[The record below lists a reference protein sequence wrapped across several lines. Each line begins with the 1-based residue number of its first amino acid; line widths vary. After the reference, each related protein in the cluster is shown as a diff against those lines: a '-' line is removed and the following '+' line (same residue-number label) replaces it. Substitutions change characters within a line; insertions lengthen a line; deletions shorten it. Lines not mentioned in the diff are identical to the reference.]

1 MGKRYD
7 IGLDI
12 GVTSVGWAIIDCED
26 FKIIRKGNKAMWG
39 VRLFDEATTAEKR
52 RLARSARRRYDR
64 RRQRIKL
71 LQEEFQDE
79 ISKVDNNFYQKMKET
94 FYRETDIKNKTIPIT
109 DEEKKKIKDYN
120 DKFPTIYHVRKELID
135 NKDKMDI
142 RLVYLAIH
150 HIIKYRGNFLQEGK
164 DFRVSYLSVREKLE
178 NIFNLISEDSS
189 MDVPVEN
196 IALVSLDTL
205 EMALNEPSKNDR
217 KIKLEKELS
226 NAFDKRRSKELTK
239 MLLGDNF
246 SLNTIFNQDNN
257 EDIKVSFKGSNYEDN
272 YSLIE
277 KEYAEYLEIL
287 DSFKEIYDVIIL
299 KQLFKESKEESIS
312 KLMVERYERHRKD
325 LKLLKEMY
333 KISNSNYNLYRKMFK
348 SKDDL
353 CIYDT
358 YLHNKKSYDEFGKQI
373 EKDYKIIKDS
383 LNESMIE
390 KFEKEIIEKI
400 QEETFLPRI
409 SSCDNGRFP
418 YQLNKNELEQILEN
432 QGKYYPFLLNKTK
445 DGIYKI
451 IKLLEFRI
459 PYYVGPL
466 NNTTS
471 KKEIKNSNSW
481 MTRTKENIAITPY
494 NFNEVVDLTS
504 SAERFIDRMIRNCTY
519 LLDEKVMPTNSILYS
534 KFKVLN
540 ELKQIKVGEKG
551 KEEKLTKEI
560 QRDIFEDL
568 FLKESG
574 TITDKKFKNYLKK
587 DSNFD
592 MYDELSVI
600 GYSADN
606 KFANNMQSYVDFF
619 GSDGIFLETDY
630 SIDEADE
637 IIRLITVFE
646 DKEILRKRI
655 EKQFPELKEESI
667 KKICS
672 KKYKGWSNLS
682 QKLIREIYY
691 EDKKT
696 KEKKNII
703 TLLEE
708 TNENFMQI
716 LNNKTYQFQNKIDQ
730 YNKIDYSK
738 KVNYDLVRDLATSPA
753 IKKGIYQTLKVIEE
767 IIEYMG
773 YEPENIVLE
782 MARGEEKKQRKDDRK
797 KMLEK
802 LYEKNK
808 KEIENYNILSRQL
821 KPLEKIDSEK
831 LFLYFIQEGKSLYS
845 GTPLDIEKLE
855 EYEVD
860 HIIPRTLIKDNS
872 IDNKAL
878 VLKSE
883 NQIKAANFVLP
894 EQFRTLY
901 MKSFWQHLKNMK
913 LLSTKKYNNLCR
925 YKFDEKS
932 ISGFINR
939 QLVETRQICKHV
951 ANIIKNYHKNSN
963 VIYIPANLSHN
974 YREKFQLYKFRN
986 LNDYHHAHD
995 AYLAAVLGEYKTNY
1009 LKPSINYDE
1018 LRSLNK
1024 ALYESGHYKK
1034 LGEGYVINS
1043 LDLDINGFFKFYD
1056 EEGVVTFDIENF
1068 NNTVEN
1074 TLYRN
1079 DILISR
1085 KTEKKT
1091 NEFYDKT
1098 IYGVNSNKNGLSIK
1112 ENLVGYGCYSSIN
1125 CAYLSFIEYGNKK
1138 KLIGIPIII
1147 DQKSKKR
1154 PEEKQEYIKN
1164 HLGLKNNDFKIVRDK
1179 IYFNSVIDYK
1189 GQKVFIVGYS
1199 IGHKNCELRNA
1210 TELRIKKQQMQK
1222 WKYALNIVLN
1232 HKKGELSNEELSKI
1246 LDEIIYFLLSQK
1258 NYPLFQNNI
1267 NMIKQYYEAN
1277 DLVLEDKKIVIEQLV
1292 NLFNCQKTNCNL
1304 KKVSDVK
1311 LKDNIGRL
1319 SGYNVVEG
1327 KVYNTSVTG
1336 VREKTYEL

>member
-1 MGKRYD
+1 MLKKYD

-12 GVTSVGWAIIDCED
+12 GVTSVGWAVINCED
-26 FKIIRKGNKAMWG
+26 FKVIRKGNKAMWG
-39 VRLFDEATTAEKR
+39 VRLFDEATTAEQR
-52 RLARSARRRYDR
+52 RLSRSTRRRYDR

-71 LQEEFQDE
+71 LQEEFQNE
-79 ISKVDNNFYQKMKET
+79 ISKVDEKFYQKMKET
-94 FYRETDIKNKTIPIT
+94 FYRESDIKNKTISIT
-109 DEEKKKIKDYN
+109 KEEKKKIKDYN
-120 DKFPTIYHVRKELID
+120 AKFPTIYHVRKELID

-164 DFRVSYLSVREKLE
+164 DFRVSSLSIKDKLE
-178 NIFNLISEDSS
+178 NAFNLIFEESSIDSQTES
-189 MDVPVEN
+189 
-196 IALVSLDTL
+196 IALINFDTL
-205 EMALNEPSKNDR
+205 EEIFNEPSKNDR
-217 KIKLEKELS
+217 KIRLERELS
-226 NAFDKRRSKELTK
+226 NAFDKKKSKELSK
-239 MLLGDNF
+239 MLVGDSF
-246 SLNTIFNQDNN
+246 SLNIIFNQNN
-257 EDIKVSFKGSNYEDN
+257 QENIKISFKGSNYEDN
-272 YSLIE
+272 YNIIE
-277 KEYAEYLEIL
+277 KGYAEYLEIL
-287 DSFKEIYDVIIL
+287 DSFKEIYDVVIL

-312 KLMVERYERHRKD
+312 KLMVERYKRHKKD

-333 KISNSNYNLYRKMFK
+333 KISDSNFHLYRKMFK
-348 SKDDL
+348 SEKDL

-358 YLHNKKSYDEFGKQI
+358 YLHNKISYDEFRKQI
-373 EKDYKIIKDS
+373 EKDYRMITDS
-383 LNESMIE
+383 LNDSMIK
-390 KFEKEIIEKI
+390 KFDKEIIDKLK
-400 QEETFLPRI
+400 EETFLPKI
-409 SSCDNGRFP
+409 SDSDNGKFP

-432 QGKYYPFLLNKTK
+432 QGKYYPFLLNKAN

-451 IKLLEFRI
+451 VKLLEFRI

-471 KKEIKNSNSW
+471 KKEVKNPNSW
-481 MTRTKENIAITPY
+481 MVRAKENISITPY

-504 SAERFIDRMIRNCTY
+504 SAEKFIDRMIRSCTY

-540 ELKQIKVGEKG
+540 ELKQIKIGEKG
-551 KEEKLTKEI
+551 KEEKLTKES
-560 QRDIFEDL
+560 QMDIFQNL
-568 FLKESG
+568 FLKENG
-574 TITDKKFKNYLKK
+574 TVTDKKFKSYLKK
-587 DSNFD
+587 NSNFD

-619 GSDGIFLETDY
+619 GSDGIFLGIDY
-630 SIDEADE
+630 SIDDADE

-655 EKQFPELKEESI
+655 EKQFPKLKEESI

-672 KKYKGWSNLS
+672 KRYKGWSNLS

-716 LNNKTYQFQNKIDQ
+716 LNNKTYQFQKKIDQ
-730 YNKIDYSK
+730 YNKIDSSK
-738 KVNYDLVRDLATSPA
+738 KINYDLVRDLATSPA
-753 IKKGIYQTLKVIEE
+753 VKKGIYQALKVIEE

-773 YEPENIVLE
+773 YEPENIILE

-797 KMLEK
+797 KTLEK

-808 KEIENYNILSRQL
+808 KEIENYNLLYRQL
-821 KPLEKIDSEK
+821 KPLKKIDSEK

-845 GTPLDIEKLE
+845 GIPLDIEKLE

-878 VLKSE
+878 VLRSE

-894 EQFRTLY
+894 EQFRTPY
-901 MKSFWQHLKNMK
+901 MKGFWQHLKNMK
-913 LLSTKKYNNLCR
+913 LLSVKKYNNLCR

-951 ANIIKNYHKNSN
+951 ANIIKNYHTDSN
-963 VIYIPANLSHN
+963 VIYIPANLIHN

-995 AYLAAVLGEYKTNY
+995 AYLVAVLGEYKTSY
-1009 LKPSINYDE
+1009 LKPSIDYDE

-1024 ALYESGHYKK
+1024 KLYESGHYKK

-1043 LDLDINGFFKFYD
+1043 LDLDINTFFKFYD

-1091 NEFYDKT
+1091 NEFYDQT
-1098 IYGVNSNKNGLSIK
+1098 IYGAKANKSGLPIK
-1112 ENLVGYGCYSSIN
+1112 ENLDGYGCYSSIN

-1147 DQKSKKR
+1147 EQKSKTR
-1154 PEEKQEYIKN
+1154 PEVKHEFIKK
-1164 HLGLKNNDFKIVRDK
+1164 HLRLKNDDFKIVRDK
-1179 IYFNSVIDYK
+1179 IYFNSIIDYK

-1222 WKYALNIVLN
+1222 WKYALNMVLN
-1232 HKKGELSNEELSKI
+1232 HKKGELSNEELSEM
-1246 LDEIIYFLLSQK
+1246 LDEIINFLLSQE

-1267 NMIKQYYEAN
+1267 NIIKKYYESN
-1277 DLVLEDKKIVIEQLV
+1277 KITLDDKKIFIEQLL
-1292 NLFNCQKTNCNL
+1292 NLFNCEKTNCNL
-1304 KKVSDVK
+1304 KKVSGSE

-1319 SGYNVVEG
+1319 SGCNVVEG